1 MTAYIVRR
9 LISVIPVL
17 FVVATVL
24 FLIIHLSPGDPAEVM
39 LGNEASE
46 QSVATLRHQL
56 GLDQPL
62 PVQLVN
68 WYGRVLRLDLGRSIY
83 SDKPVAEQI
92 ARNWQPTFLLT
103 LLAVVFAVLVGVPLG
118 VLAATHQS
126 SFLDKIFMMVAT
138 MGISVPSF
146 WLGLNLIVLFSLI
159 FPLLPSQGFVPP
171 SQGVWASLRHLIL
184 PATALGL
191 PQIALIARMTRSSML
206 EVLSLD
212 YVRTARAKGVA
223 EWRVVYGHALR
234 NTMIPT
240 VTVIGLSFA
249 ILLGGAVIIEQVF
262 NIPGLGTLIVAS
274 VIRRDY
280 AVVQGTVLLVTG
292 IYVLINLCIDLLYAF
307 LDPRIRYR

>member
-1 MTAYIVRR
+1 MTAYIIRR
-9 LISVIPVL
+9 LVSVIPVL

-83 SDKPVAEQI
+83 SDKPVVEQI

-146 WLGLNLIVLFSLI
+146 WLGLNLIVVFSLI

-171 SQGVWASLRHLIL
+171 SQGVWAALRHLIL
-184 PATALGL
+184 PAAALGL

-307 LDPRIRYR
+307 LDPRIRYQ

>member
-9 LISVIPVL
+9 LVSVIPVL

-24 FLIIHLSPGDPAEVM
+24 FLILHLTPGDPAEVM
-39 LGNEASE
+39 LGNEANE
-46 QSVATLRHQL
+46 EAVAAMRHQL
-56 GLDQPL
+56 GLDRPL
-62 PVQLVN
+62 PVQLVD
-68 WYGRVLRLDLGRSIY
+68 WYGRVFRLDLGKSIY
-83 SDKPVAEQI
+83 SDTPVAEQI

-103 LLAVVFAVLVGVPLG
+103 LLAVFFAVLVGVPLG
-118 VLAATHQS
+118 VLAATHRA
-126 SFLDKIFMMVAT
+126 SFLDQLVMAVAT
-138 MGISVPSF
+138 VGISVPSF

-159 FPLLPSQGFVPP
+159 FPLLPSQGFVPL

-184 PATALGL
+184 PAAALGL

-223 EWRVVYGHALR
+223 EWRVIYAHALR

-307 LDPRIRYR
+307 LDPRIRYQ

>member
-1 MTAYIVRR
+1 M
-9 LISVIPVL
+9 
-17 FVVATVL
+17 VVATV
-24 FLIIHLSPGDPAEVM
+24 
-39 LGNEASE
+39 
-46 QSVATLRHQL
+46 
-56 GLDQPL
+56 
-62 PVQLVN
+62 
-68 WYGRVLRLDLGRSIY
+68 
-83 SDKPVAEQI
+83 
-92 ARNWQPTFLLT
+92 
-103 LLAVVFAVLVGVPLG
+103 
-118 VLAATHQS
+118 
-126 SFLDKIFMMVAT
+126 
-138 MGISVPSF
+138 GISVPSF

-159 FPLLPSQGFVPP
+159 FPLLPSQGFVPL

-184 PATALGL
+184 PAAALGL

-223 EWRVVYGHALR
+223 EWRVIYGHALR

-292 IYVLINLCIDLLYAF
+292 IYVLINFCIDLLYAF